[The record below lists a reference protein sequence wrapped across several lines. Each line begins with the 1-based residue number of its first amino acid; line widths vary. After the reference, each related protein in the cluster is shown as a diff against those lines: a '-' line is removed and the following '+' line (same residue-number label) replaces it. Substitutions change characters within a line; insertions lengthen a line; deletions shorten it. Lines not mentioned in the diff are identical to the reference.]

1 MTHDDLGAADAAGS
15 PVSVAAAPVRA
26 VLVEDEPHARASLR
40 EYATGVE
47 WLALVGE
54 AGDGAEAV
62 ALIDRLE
69 PDLVFLDVCL
79 PELSGLEVVRRIRHL
94 PEIVFTT
101 AYDRFALAAFE
112 VGALDYLLKPF
123 GRRRFQTMLERVRRR
138 LAANAPPATAERA
151 RAAFGSPLRRL
162 FARTR
167 DGIVP
172 IPVQSILH
180 VQASGDYVE
189 VHSEAG
195 RHLLHMSL
203 GELAARLDPELFC
216 QVHRSH
222 IVNLEAV
229 ERLRPFDERR
239 FLIKLRDG
247 KEILASRS
255 ASELLRRLVR

>member
-1 MTHDDLGAADAAGS
+1 M
-15 PVSVAAAPVRA
+15 VRA
-26 VLVEDEPHARASLR
+26 VLVEDEPHARQSLR
-40 EYATGVE
+40 EYSAEVE

-62 ALIDRLE
+62 RLIDRLE
-69 PDLVFLDVCL
+69 PDLVFLDVEL
-79 PELSGLEVVRRIRHL
+79 PELSGLQVTERIHHR

-123 GRRRFQTMLERVRRR
+123 GRQRFHTMLERVRRH
-138 LAANAPPATAERA
+138 LAHLATAAVPAAERA
-151 RAAFGSPLRRL
+151 RAAFGSPLRLL

-167 DGIVP
+167 DAIVP
-172 IPVQSILH
+172 VDVRTIRHI
-180 VQASGDYVE
+180 QASGDYVE
-189 VHSEAG
+189 VHCETGS
-195 RHLLHMSL
+195 HLLHMSL
-203 GELAARLDPELFC
+203 AELASRLDPELFL

-229 ERLRPFDERR
+229 ELLRPFDDRR
-239 FLIKLRDG
+239 LLIKLRG
-247 KEILASRS
+247 GTEILASRT

>member
-1 MTHDDLGAADAAGS
+1 MSAGAAT
-15 PVSVAAAPVRA
+15 VRA
-26 VLVEDEPHARASLR
+26 VVVEDEPHARQSLR
-40 EYATGVE
+40 EYAAGVE

-54 AGDGAEAV
+54 AGDGAAAV

-79 PELSGLEVVRRIRHL
+79 PELSGLEVVQRIRHL

-123 GRRRFQTMLERVRRR
+123 GRQRFQTMLERVRRR
-138 LAANAPPATAERA
+138 LVPNPVPAAERI
-151 RAAFGSPLRRL
+151 RAAFASPLRRL

-167 DGIVP
+167 DEIVP
-172 IPVQSILH
+172 IPVQTIVH

-189 VHSEAG
+189 VHSAAG

-203 GELAARLDPELFC
+203 GELASRLDPEVFC

-222 IVNLEAV
+222 IVNLEAI
-229 ERLRPFDERR
+229 ERLVPFDERR
-239 FLIKLRDG
+239 LLIKLRGG

-255 ASELLRRLVR
+255 ASELLRRLVH

>member
-1 MTHDDLGAADAAGS
+1 MSALAT
-15 PVSVAAAPVRA
+15 VRA
-26 VLVEDEPHARASLR
+26 VMVEDEPHARDSLR
-40 EYATGVE
+40 EYAAEVE

-54 AGDGAEAV
+54 ASDGAEAV
-62 ALIDRLE
+62 RLIDRLE
-69 PDLVFLDVCL
+69 PDLVFLDVYL
-79 PELSGLEVVRRIRHL
+79 PELSGLQVVERIHHR

-123 GRRRFQTMLERVRRR
+123 GRQRFHTMLQRVRRR
-138 LAANAPPATAERA
+138 FGASAMPATERA
-151 RAAFGSPLRRL
+151 RAAFGSPLRLL

-172 IPVQSILH
+172 IDVRAVRHI
-180 VQASGDYVE
+180 QASGDYVE
-189 VHSEAG
+189 VHCETGS
-195 RHLLHMSL
+195 HLLHMSL
-203 GELAARLDPELFC
+203 GELASRLDPELFL

-229 ERLRPFDERR
+229 ELLRPFDARR

-247 KEILASRS
+247 KEILASRA